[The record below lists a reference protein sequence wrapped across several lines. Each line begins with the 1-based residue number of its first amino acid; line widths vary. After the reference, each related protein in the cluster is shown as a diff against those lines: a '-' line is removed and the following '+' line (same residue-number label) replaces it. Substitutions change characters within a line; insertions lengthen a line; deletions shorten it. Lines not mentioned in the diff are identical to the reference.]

1 MSSETPIPVAIT
13 ARHVHLS
20 KAHVEAL
27 FGKGHEL
34 LPLYPLT
41 QPGEVACADTVTVRG
56 PKGALEHV
64 RVIAPLRERTQ
75 VELTVRD
82 QARLGIEGPLRLS
95 SKLAG
100 SLGCTLEGPSGTIVL
115 AEGVLNAMRHLHA
128 SPEQAKALGLEDD
141 STVTLCV
148 GSDRTRV
155 VRDVLVRVRAGAAL
169 ELHLDPDEG
178 AAADVGP
185 RTTAWLVTDKAE

>member
-1 MSSETPIPVAIT
+1 MSETPIPVAIT

-20 KAHVEAL
+20 RAHVEAL
-27 FGKGHEL
+27 FGRGHEL

-41 QPGEVACADTVTVRG
+41 QPGEVACAETVTVRG

-64 RVIAPLRERTQ
+64 RVIAPARERTQ
-75 VELTVRD
+75 VEITVRD
-82 QARLGIEGPLRLS
+82 QAKLGIDGPLRLS
-95 SKLAG
+95 AKLPG
-100 SLGCTLEGPSGTIVL
+100 SLGCTLEGPAGTIVL

-128 SPEQAKALGLEDD
+128 SPAQAKALGLEDD
-141 STVTLCV
+141 STVTVCV

-155 VRDVLVRVRAGAAL
+155 VRDVLVRVRPEAAL
-169 ELHLDPDEG
+169 ELHLDPDEA

-185 RTTAWLVTDKAE
+185 RTLAWLLPPSAE

>member
-1 MSSETPIPVAIT
+1 MHDTPIPVAIT

-20 KAHVEAL
+20 KAHLEAL

-34 LPLYPLT
+34 LPLYPLA
-41 QPGEVACADTVTVRG
+41 QPGEMACAETVTVRG

-64 RVIAPLRERTQ
+64 RVVSPLRERTQ

-82 QARLGIEGPLRLS
+82 QGRLGIEGPLRLS
-95 SKLAG
+95 AKLPG
-100 SLGCTLEGPSGTIVL
+100 SLGCTLEGPAGMVVL

-128 SPEQAKALGLEDD
+128 SPEQAAALGLADD
-141 STVTLCV
+141 STVTV
-148 GSDRTRV
+148 RIGSDRTRV
-155 VRDVLVRVRAGAAL
+155 VRDVLVRVREGASL
-169 ELHLDPDEG
+169 ELHLELEEA

-185 RTTAWLVTDKAE
+185 RTTAWLVAQPAE